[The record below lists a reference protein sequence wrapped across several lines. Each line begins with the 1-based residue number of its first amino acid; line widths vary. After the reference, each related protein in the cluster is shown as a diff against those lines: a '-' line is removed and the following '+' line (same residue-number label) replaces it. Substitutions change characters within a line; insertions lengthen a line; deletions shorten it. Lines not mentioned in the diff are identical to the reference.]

1 MPIGAIKDDHGF
13 FDIGGHS
20 LVLAVLANRF
30 SKEFGFPVP
39 LAPLAGNPT
48 LQGHMEA
55 IRDARDGH
63 TAAVQADLPAI
74 LRADIELDEDIKS
87 NGTSMRQLSDTKT
100 VLLTGATGY
109 LGAFLLKSLIE
120 NTTATI
126 VCLVRFTDPVSHN
139 LVLLVGYGNYADE

>member
-1 MPIGAIKDDHGF
+1 MPVGAIKDDHGF

-63 TAAVQADLPAI
+63 TASVQADLPAV
-74 LRADIELDEDIKS
+74 LRTDIVLDEDIKS
-87 NGTSMRQLSDTKT
+87 NGTAMRQLSEAKT

-109 LGAFLLKSLIE
+109 LGAFLLKSLFE
-120 NTTATI
+120 NTSATI
-126 VCLVRFTDPVSHN
+126 VCLVRFTDPVSDFFCQ
-139 LVLLVGYGNYADE
+139 LWACSDQ

>member
-1 MPIGAIKDDHGF
+1 
-13 FDIGGHS
+13 
-20 LVLAVLANRF
+20 
-30 SKEFGFPVP
+30 
-39 LAPLAGNPT
+39 
-48 LQGHMEA
+48 
-55 IRDARDGH
+55 
-63 TAAVQADLPAI
+63 
-74 LRADIELDEDIKS
+74 
-87 NGTSMRQLSDTKT
+87 MRQLSDTKT